1 MSLKAYRVVY
11 ALRLVERRA
20 LDVRNWTV
28 LVVEPNKYEGQII
41 LDLLRNAGCDKVK
54 VVTDQNAAFDLLEV
68 YNANVVIASFEMAP
82 LDGAGW
88 TRAYRR
94 NKKLPGRKQAIFITS
109 GAFSL
114 AMAEQCRHAG
124 ANALIGKPIS
134 AKVLMATI
142 NKVLGKPREFIDAEG
157 YVGPC
162 RRAGIVTAGAP
173 KARRK
178 ADDAAAFVDPK
189 TVQTVVDQLVAAA
202 VAYAADANKLEGCE
216 VALRQVQAYAVNAG
230 DGPLM
235 RACAAFALQLSSAKG
250 LRPEAV
256 RAALEVCVN
265 GVVKL
270 VSLGADQASRREE
283 IAEGVRQAVGKASM
297 QRAA

>member
-1 MSLKAYRVVY
+1 
-11 ALRLVERRA
+11 
-20 LDVRNWTV
+20 
-28 LVVEPNKYEGQII
+28 
-41 LDLLRNAGCDKVK
+41 
-54 VVTDQNAAFDLLEV
+54 
-68 YNANVVIASFEMAP
+68 
-82 LDGAGW
+82 
-88 TRAYRR
+88 
-94 NKKLPGRKQAIFITS
+94 
-109 GAFSL
+109 
-114 AMAEQCRHAG
+114 MAEECRHAG

-134 AKVLMATI
+134 AKVLLATI
-142 NKVLGKPREFIDAEG
+142 NKVLSKPREFIDAEG

-173 KARRK
+173 RKRRK
-178 ADDAAAFVDPK
+178 ADDSATTTTDPK
-189 TVQTVVDQLVAAA
+189 TLKTVVDALVAAA
-202 VAYAADANKLEGCE
+202 AAYAADSNKLEGCE
-216 VALRQVQAYAVNAG
+216 LALRQVQAYAVNAG

-270 VSLGADQASRREE
+270 VTLGPEQAARREE
-283 IAEGVRQAVGKASM
+283 IAEGVRQAVGKAAL

>member
-1 MSLKAYRVVY
+1 M
-11 ALRLVERRA
+11 
-20 LDVRNWTV
+20 DVRNWTV
-28 LVVEPNKYEGQII
+28 LIVEPNKYEGQII
-41 LDLLRNAGCDKVK
+41 LDLLRNAGVDKVR
-54 VVTDQNAAFDLLEV
+54 VVTDQAAAVDLLEV

-82 LDGAGW
+82 LDGAAW

-94 NKKLPGRKQAIFITS
+94 NHKLPGRRQAIFITS

-134 AKVLMATI
+134 TKVLLATI
-142 NKVLGKPREFIDAEG
+142 TKVLGKPREFIDAEG

-173 KARRK
+173 KKRRK
-178 ADDAAAFVDPK
+178 VDDSTAEPLDAK
-189 TVQTVVDQLVAAA
+189 TLQTVVDGLVSAAA
-202 VAYAADANKLEGCE
+202 AYAMDANKLEGCE
-216 VALRQVQAYAVNAG
+216 LALRQVQAYAVNAG

-235 RACAAFALQLSSAKG
+235 RSCAAFALQLSSAKG

-256 RAALEVCVN
+256 RASLEVCVN

-270 VSLGADQASRREE
+270 VSLGADQAARREE

>member
-1 MSLKAYRVVY
+1 MLLK
-11 ALRLVERRA
+11 
-20 LDVRNWTV
+20 NWTV
-28 LVVEPNKYEGQII
+28 LIVEPNKFEGQII
-41 LDLLRNAGCDKVK
+41 LDLLRNAGVEKVK
-54 VVTDQNAAFDLLEV
+54 LVSDQAAAMDILEV
-68 YNANVVIASFEMAP
+68 YNANVVIASFEMLP

-94 NKKLPGRKQAIFITS
+94 NHKLLGRKQAIFITS

-114 AMAEQCRHAG
+114 AMAEECRHAG

-134 AKVLMATI
+134 SKVLTATI
-142 NKVLGKPREFIDAEG
+142 TKVLTKPRVFIDAAG

-173 KARRK
+173 RKRRQ
-178 ADDAAAFVDPK
+178 ADDSVVTVDAKTVKTVVEALVSAAA
-189 TVQTVVDQLVAAA
+189 
-202 VAYAADANKLEGCE
+202 AYALDAKKLEGCE
-216 VALRQVQAYAVNAG
+216 QALRQVQAYAVNAG

-256 RAALEVCVN
+256 RASLEVCVN

-270 VSLGADQASRREE
+270 VSLGAEQGARREE

>member
-1 MSLKAYRVVY
+1 MIVKPL
-11 ALRLVERRA
+11 
-20 LDVRNWTV
+20 TV
-28 LVVEPNKYEGQII
+28 CIVEPNKFEGQII
-41 LDLLRNAGCDKVK
+41 IDLLRNAGVEKIKLVA
-54 VVTDQNAAFDLLEV
+54 DQDAALDLLEV

-82 LDGAGW
+82 MNGAAW
-88 TRAYRR
+88 AKVYRR

-114 AMAEQCRHAG
+114 AMAEECRHAG

-173 KARRK
+173 RSRRK
-178 ADDAAAFVDPK
+178 VDDGGGQKAPVMTLEKAVEAVAVAGAAF
-189 TVQTVVDQLVAAA
+189 
-202 VAYAADANKLEGCE
+202 AADARKVDDCE
-216 VALRQVQAYAVNAG
+216 ASLRFVQAYAVNAG

-235 RACAAFALQLSSAKG
+235 RACAAFSLHINATRTNRSDA
-250 LRPEAV
+250 A
-256 RAALEVCVN
+256 RAALQACVN
-265 GVVKL
+265 GVVQLAAIK
-270 VSLGADQASRREE
+270 VSEAQAREA
-283 IAEGVRQAVGKASM
+283 IAEGVRQAVAKSAL

>member
-1 MSLKAYRVVY
+1 V
-11 ALRLVERRA
+11 
-20 LDVRNWTV
+20 DVKNWTV
-28 LVVEPNKYEGQII
+28 LVVEPNKFEGQII
-41 LDLLRNAGCDKVK
+41 LDLLRNAGVDKVR
-54 VVTDQNAAFDLLEV
+54 VVQDQAAALDLLEV

-82 LDGAGW
+82 LDGAAW
-88 TRAYRR
+88 TRVYRR
-94 NKKLPGRKQAIFITS
+94 NRKLPGRKQAICVTS

-142 NKVLGKPREFIDAEG
+142 NKVLSKPREFIDAEG

-173 KARRK
+173 KKRRK
-178 ADDAAAFVDPK
+178 VDESAAPIDPK
-189 TVQTVVDQLVAAA
+189 TVQMVVDGLVSAAA
-202 VAYAADANKLEGCE
+202 AYAMDAKKLEPCE
-216 VALRQVQAYAVNAG
+216 TALRQVQAYAVNCG

-250 LRPEAV
+250 LRVEAV
-256 RAALEVCVN
+256 RASLEVCVN

-270 VSLGADQASRREE
+270 ISLGADQAARREE

>member
-1 MSLKAYRVVY
+1 M
-11 ALRLVERRA
+11 
-20 LDVRNWTV
+20 DVRNWTV
-28 LVVEPNKYEGQII
+28 LVVEPNKYERQII

-54 VVTDQNAAFDLLEV
+54 VVADQVAAVDLLEV
-68 YNANVVIASFEMAP
+68 FNANVVIAPFEMTP
-82 LDGAGW
+82 LDGAAW

-94 NKKLPGRKQAIFITS
+94 NQKLPGRRQAIFITS

-134 AKVLMATI
+134 AKVLLATI
-142 NKVLGKPREFIDAEG
+142 NKVLSKPREFIDAEG

-178 ADDAAAFVDPK
+178 ADDSEAFVDPK
-189 TVQTVVDQLVAAA
+189 TLQTVVDALVAAA

-216 VALRQVQAYAVNAG
+216 AALRQVQAYAVNAG

-235 RACAAFALQLSSAKG
+235 RSCAAFALQLSSAKG

-256 RAALEVCVN
+256 RASLEVCVN

-270 VSLGADQASRREE
+270 VSLGADQAARREE

>member
-1 MSLKAYRVVY
+1 LNVKS
-11 ALRLVERRA
+11 
-20 LDVRNWTV
+20 WTV
-28 LVVEPNKYEGQII
+28 CVIEPNKFEGQII
-41 LDLLRNAGCDKVK
+41 LDLLRNAGVDRVK
-54 VVTDQNAAFDLLEV
+54 VCTEQDAANDLLEV
-68 YNANVVIASFEMAP
+68 YNANVVIASFEMGP
-82 LDGAGW
+82 LDGAAW

-94 NKKLPGRKQAIFITS
+94 NKRLPGRKQAIFITS

-114 AMAEQCRHAG
+114 SMAEECRHAG

-134 AKVLMATI
+134 AKVLLATI
-142 NKVLGKPREFIDAEG
+142 AKVLGKPREFIDAEG

-173 KARRK
+173 KKRRK
-178 ADDAAAFVDPK
+178 ADDSVVTAADMK
-189 TVQTVVDQLVAAA
+189 TLKTVVDALVAAA
-202 VAYAADANKLEGCE
+202 AAYAADSNKLEGCE
-216 VALRQVQAYAVNAG
+216 LALRQVQAYAVNAG

-256 RAALEVCVN
+256 RSALEVCVN

-270 VSLGADQASRREE
+270 VSLGPEQAARREE
-283 IAEGVRQAVGKASM
+283 IAEGVRQAVGKAAM